1 MTPTRVFQVPTTMAP
16 VRVSRFTPSTW
27 YVSAPFP
34 RAKGYRGTPLPT
46 SSPGELLANFVLLE
60 RLQGTDTGFVT
71 ISPFLGVGQ
80 RATQRGTQR
89 AMMQT

>member
-1 MTPTRVFQVPTTMAP
+1 MTPTRVFQVPTTIAP
-16 VRVSRFTPSTW
+16 VRVSRFTPPTW

-60 RLQGTDTGFVT
+60 RLQGTDTAFVT

-80 RATQRGTQR
+80 CATQR
-89 AMMQT
+89 AMMRS